1 MQKIRLNL
9 ERIFLQ
15 KKLNFFAQSSNNFN
29 VVEEKI
35 ENNTFKKLSIV
46 LPNFESTLKNYKYII
61 SYWYDFDTDN
71 NVKKHFIEFI

>member
-15 KKLNFFAQSSNNFN
+15 IIFNFFAQSSNNSN

-46 LPNFESTLKNYKYII
+46 LPNFESTLKNYEYII

-71 NVKKHFIEFI
+71 NVKIIFIEFI